1 MTELCYTLVTDGTSD
16 KALLPIIRWLLI
28 KLGVKVAIQSQWADL
43 GIVKNPPKKLHERI
57 KVAIDIYPCD
67 ILFVHRDA
75 EREHIERRVIEIR
88 TAEKLL
94 VAENT
99 PPIVCVIPIRMI
111 EAWILFDE
119 MAIRKASGN
128 PNGKEKLNLPKISKT
143 EIIAEPKIML
153 EQIQDIAR
161 GLGKHRKKDKI
172 PNIRIA
178 EMIDDFEPLRNLSAF
193 QELEKELKNTLE
205 NHFAD
210 LLNNG

>member
-1 MTELCYTLVTDGTSD
+1 MTELYYTLITDGTSD
-16 KALLPIIRWLLI
+16 KALLPILRWLLI
-28 KLGVKVAIQSQWADL
+28 KLGVKVAIQPQWADL
-43 GIVKNPPKKLHERI
+43 GSVKNPPKKLHDRMAI
-57 KVAIDIYPCD
+57 AIDMYPCD

-75 EREHIERRVIEIR
+75 EREPVENRVIEIR

-111 EAWILFDE
+111 EAWLLFDE
-119 MAIRKASGN
+119 PAIRKASGN
-128 PNGKEKLNLPKISKT
+128 PNGKQKLNLPNTSRT
-143 EIIAEPKIML
+143 ETIADPKIML

-178 EMIDDFEPLRNLSAF
+178 EMIDDFEPLRNLTAF
-193 QELEKELKNTLE
+193 QELEKDLIYTLKT
-205 NHFAD
+205 HFAN
-210 LLNNG
+210 LLNE